1 MCRTD
6 PQFACV
12 CGNNLMHSQ
21 DLRTLEVNLTQKA
34 IVAIQPQDLVSFET
48 FQDLLGMVWFQHS
61 PAPPSGSYIST
72 VSIVV
77 FDGQLYSE
85 PAFTTVAVWLLPAT
99 PAPILEEVI
108 INHKKSFLIYI
119 FSHVGWCNQQ

>member
-1 MCRTD
+1 M
-6 PQFACV
+6 
-12 CGNNLMHSQ
+12 CGNSLTTSQ

-34 IVAIQPQDLVSFET
+34 IVVIQPQDLVSFET
-48 FQDLLGMVWFQHS
+48 FQDLLALVLFQHS

-85 PAFTTVAVWLLPAT
+85 PPAFTTVAVQLLPAI
-99 PAPILEEVI
+99 PAPILEEVTRNSLI
-108 INHKKSFLIYI
+108 IRNLF
-119 FSHVGWCNQQ
+119 

>member
-12 CGNNLMHSQ
+12 CGNSLMASQ

-34 IVAIQPQDLVSFET
+34 IVVIQPQNLVSFEI
-48 FQDLLGMVWFQHS
+48 FQDLLTLVWLQHS

-85 PAFTTVAVWLLPAT
+85 PAFTTVAVQLLPAI

-119 FSHVGWCNQQ
+119 CFPM